1 MRRYH
6 LVLLI
11 FVSICISCKENAYI
25 DISEDIRKNIG
36 ADQLSISESKDSI
49 LIDIHYNKAPLI
61 GFDFKSSTAALLLL
75 DTTKSQ
81 LGERDLRLAKVSI
94 HSNQQVF
101 EYIYPFSELEIN
113 KKGMETA
120 ALFLQNFL
128 SSQNEQNARYVD
140 LDKISLEDLFNL
152 NQINEQLQ
160 SNLKLTSISFDGFT
174 MHQSEPQN
182 IEYRGNFQGDTEAV
196 PFVFQYD
203 KTLKRIFYFGI
214 NE

>member
-81 LGERDLRLAKVSI
+81 LYKRGLRLAKVSI
-94 HSNQQVF
+94 HFNQQVF

-113 KKGMETA
+113 KNGMETA

-160 SNLKLTSISFDGFT
+160 SNLKLTSISFDGYT
-174 MHQSEPQN
+174 LHQSEPHN
-182 IEYRGNFQGDTEAV
+182 IEYRGNFQGDTEAI

>member
-81 LGERDLRLAKVSI
+81 LDKRGLRLAKVSI
-94 HSNQQVF
+94 HFNQQVF

-113 KKGMETA
+113 KNGMETA

-128 SSQNEQNARYVD
+128 SSQNEKNARYVD

>member
-174 MHQSEPQN
+174 LHQSEPQN

>member
-1 MRRYH
+1 MRPYY
-6 LVLLI
+6 LFFFTFI
-11 FVSICISCKENAYI
+11 SIYFSCKQNAYMG
-25 DISEDIRKNIG
+25 ISEDIRKNIG

-49 LIDIHYNKAPLI
+49 LIDIHYNKPPLI

-81 LGERDLRLAKVSI
+81 LEERGLRLAKVSI

-101 EYIYPFSELEIN
+101 DYIYPFSELEIN

-174 MHQSEPQN
+174 LHQSEPQN

>member
-1 MRRYH
+1 MRPYY
-6 LVLLI
+6 LFFFTFI
-11 FVSICISCKENAYI
+11 SINFSCKQNAYMG
-25 DISEDIRKNIG
+25 ISEDIRKNIG
-36 ADQLSISESKDSI
+36 ADKLSISESKDSI

-128 SSQNEQNARYVD
+128 SSQNEKNARYVD

>member
-1 MRRYH
+1 MRSYH
-6 LVLLI
+6 LVFLI
-11 FVSICISCKENAYI
+11 FVSICVSCKENAYI

-94 HSNQQVF
+94 HFNQQVF
-101 EYIYPFSELEIN
+101 EYIYPLSELKIN
-113 KKGMETA
+113 KNGMETA

-128 SSQNEQNARYVD
+128 SSQNEKNARYVD

-174 MHQSEPQN
+174 LHQSEPQN
-182 IEYRGNFQGDTEAV
+182 IEYRGNFQGETEAI

>member
-81 LGERDLRLAKVSI
+81 LDKRGLRLAKVSI
-94 HSNQQVF
+94 HFNQQVF

-113 KKGMETA
+113 KNGMETA

-128 SSQNEQNARYVD
+128 SSQNEKNARYVD

-160 SNLKLTSISFDGFT
+160 SNLKLTSISFDGYT
-174 MHQSEPQN
+174 LHQSEPLN
-182 IEYRGNFQGDTEAV
+182 IEYRGNFQGDTEAI

>member
-81 LGERDLRLAKVSI
+81 LDKRGLRLAKVSI
-94 HSNQQVF
+94 HFNQQVF

-113 KKGMETA
+113 KNGMETA

-128 SSQNEQNARYVD
+128 SSRNEKNARYVD

-160 SNLKLTSISFDGFT
+160 SNLKLTSISFDGYT
-174 MHQSEPQN
+174 LHQSEPQN
-182 IEYRGNFQGDTEAV
+182 IEYRGNFQGDTEAI

>member
-81 LGERDLRLAKVSI
+81 LDKRGLRLAKVSI
-94 HSNQQVF
+94 HFNQQVF

-113 KKGMETA
+113 KNGMETA

-128 SSQNEQNARYVD
+128 SSQNEKNARYVD

-152 NQINEQLQ
+152 NQINDQLQ
-160 SNLKLTSISFDGFT
+160 SNLKITSISFDGFT
-174 MHQSEPQN
+174 LQQSEPQN
-182 IEYRGNFQGDTEAV
+182 IEYRGNFQGDTEAI

>member
-1 MRRYH
+1 MRPYY
-6 LVLLI
+6 LFFFTFI
-11 FVSICISCKENAYI
+11 SINFSCKQNAYMG
-25 DISEDIRKNIG
+25 ISEDIRKNIG
-36 ADQLSISESKDSI
+36 ADKLSISESKDSI

-174 MHQSEPQN
+174 LHQSEPQN

>member
-1 MRRYH
+1 MRPYYF
-6 LVLLI
+6 I
-11 FVSICISCKENAYI
+11 FFTFISIYFSCKQNAYMG
-25 DISEDIRKNIG
+25 ISENIRKNIG

-49 LIDIHYNKAPLI
+49 LIDIHYNKPPLI

-81 LGERDLRLAKVSI
+81 LEERGLRLAKVSI

-101 EYIYPFSELEIN
+101 DYIYPFSELEIN

-174 MHQSEPQN
+174 LHQSEPQN
-182 IEYRGNFQGDTEAV
+182 IEYRGNFQGDTEAI

>member
-113 KKGMETA
+113 KNGMETA

>member
-81 LGERDLRLAKVSI
+81 LDKRGLRLAKVSI
-94 HSNQQVF
+94 HFNQQVF

-113 KKGMETA
+113 KNGMETA

-128 SSQNEQNARYVD
+128 SSQNEKNARYVD

-160 SNLKLTSISFDGFT
+160 SNLKLTSISFDGYT
-174 MHQSEPQN
+174 LHQSEPQN
-182 IEYRGNFQGDTEAV
+182 IEYRGNFQGDTEAI

>member
-81 LGERDLRLAKVSI
+81 LDKRGLRLAKVSI
-94 HSNQQVF
+94 HFNQQVF

-113 KKGMETA
+113 KNGMEMA

-152 NQINEQLQ
+152 NQINDQLQ
-160 SNLKLTSISFDGFT
+160 SNLKITSISFDGFT
-174 MHQSEPQN
+174 LQQSEPQN
-182 IEYRGNFQGDTEAV
+182 IEYRGNFQGDTEAI

>member
-11 FVSICISCKENAYI
+11 FVSIYISCKENAYM

-36 ADQLSISESKDSI
+36 ADQLSISESKDTV
-49 LIDIHYNKAPLI
+49 LLDIHYNKPPI
-61 GFDFKSSTAALLLL
+61 TGFDFKSSTAALLLL
-75 DTTKSQ
+75 DTNKNQ
-81 LGERDLRLAKVSI
+81 LGERGLRLAKVSI

-113 KKGMETA
+113 KNGMEMA

-152 NQINEQLQ
+152 NQINDQLQ
-160 SNLKLTSISFDGFT
+160 SNLKITSISFDGFT
-174 MHQSEPQN
+174 LQQSEPQN
-182 IEYRGNFQGDTEAV
+182 IEYRGNFQGDTEAI

>member
-81 LGERDLRLAKVSI
+81 LDKRGLRLAKVSI
-94 HSNQQVF
+94 HFNQQVF
-101 EYIYPFSELEIN
+101 GYIYPFSELEIN
-113 KKGMETA
+113 KNGMETA

-128 SSQNEQNARYVD
+128 SSQNEKNARYVD

-152 NQINEQLQ
+152 NQINDQLQ
-160 SNLKLTSISFDGFT
+160 SNLKITSISFGGFT
-174 MHQSEPQN
+174 LQQSEPQN
-182 IEYRGNFQGDTEAV
+182 IEYRGNFQGDTEAI

>member
-1 MRRYH
+1 MRPYYF
-6 LVLLI
+6 I
-11 FVSICISCKENAYI
+11 FFTFISIYFSCKQNAYMG
-25 DISEDIRKNIG
+25 ISEDIRKNIG

-49 LIDIHYNKAPLI
+49 LIDIHYNKPPLI

-81 LGERDLRLAKVSI
+81 LEERGLRLAKVSI

-101 EYIYPFSELEIN
+101 DYIYPFSELEIN
-113 KKGMETA
+113 KHGMETA

-128 SSQNEQNARYVD
+128 SSQNEKNARYVD

-174 MHQSEPQN
+174 LHQSEPQN
-182 IEYRGNFQGDTEAV
+182 IEYRGNFQGDTEAI